1 LRLVGSNHGS
11 YYATADPDHMAR
23 LMAVAFGESELP
35 LQQIRVMR
43 TCRHSLDVAKKLDY
57 FVWNLVQKGTTEI
70 PDLIL
75 AKKQHRENEVD
86 AFPAWPA
93 ETIAKFEA
101 ERAEQ
106 AAAQAMDVD
115 ESMSLGL
122 PTDRCAMKAL
132 GILGLTSGALCEC
145 SAKSMGKYKK
155 DRPLSITRTEDGK
168 PDRSGPWVCK
178 SRCSRAWR
186 EAGEPRCRADRTVIA
201 EGSTV
206 EQVSD

>member
-1 LRLVGSNHGS
+1 MGCLPCNGGRRPENGDYCADICDSTQCQESTGAGVGDVPFGTLRHRCTGSSDGTADAGALRLVGSNHGS

-115 ESMSLGL
+115 ESWTRNRRRLSSLTLRL
-122 PTDRCAMKAL
+122 P
-132 GILGLTSGALCEC
+132 LTVG
-145 SAKSMGKYKK
+145 
-155 DRPLSITRTEDGK
+155 
-168 PDRSGPWVCK
+168 
-178 SRCSRAWR
+178 
-186 EAGEPRCRADRTVIA
+186 
-201 EGSTV
+201 
-206 EQVSD
+206 